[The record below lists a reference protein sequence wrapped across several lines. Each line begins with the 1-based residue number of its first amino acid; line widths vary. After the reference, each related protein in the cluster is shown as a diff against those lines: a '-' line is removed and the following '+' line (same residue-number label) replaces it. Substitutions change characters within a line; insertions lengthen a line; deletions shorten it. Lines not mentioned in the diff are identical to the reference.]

1 MHCLLFMAFCLLNT
15 FLLMTLCLHIC
26 GSLISAFQG
35 YFFRLVI
42 IEINLVLYVSAIK
55 FCTFKC
61 TEKFIKYYLS
71 YITKISL
78 RSRVTNLQTK
88 TQNDVCSNC
97 TYLNKKLSF
106 SAYIVTNNKTFEVIC
121 YKVILENSL
130 TTVSFNIH

>member
-1 MHCLLFMAFCLLNT
+1 
-15 FLLMTLCLHIC
+15 MTLCLHTC
-26 GSLISAFQG
+26 GSLVSALQG
-35 YFFRLVI
+35 YFFRLVV
-42 IEINLVLYVSAIK
+42 IEINLVLYASAIK

-97 TYLNKKLSF
+97 AYLNKKLSF